1 MRHKAASINRDG
13 PERDVGAADRMRRGP
28 GIETARRKYRRHT
41 QPGMGPAGNAAT
53 QTRRAQRN
61 SEIRTVES
69 ATAAKQDK
77 NIPRADKRGGSAKS
91 TKRRACPKAGEPT
104 HLECNWGRK
113 PGAPSQYSR
122 TALDVCGRA
131 GSVYRYGKEYCARI
145 AEKERVR
152 KCARSADL
160 GGRGIRMHG
169 KTAEIGRFAAIRRR
183 IHGLLRVYK

>member
-1 MRHKAASINRDG
+1 
-13 PERDVGAADRMRRGP
+13 MRRGP

-41 QPGMGPAGNAAT
+41 QPGMGPAGNAAA

-77 NIPRADKRGGSAKS
+77 SIPRADKRGGSAKS

-131 GSVYRYGKEYCARI
+131 GSVCRYGKEYCARI
-145 AEKERVR
+145 AEKEACGNARAAPTWGEEGYECTAKRPESAVLR
-152 KCARSADL
+152 PSGGESMGCCAFTNETQAKICARP
-160 GGRGIRMHG
+160 
-169 KTAEIGRFAAIRRR
+169 F
-183 IHGLLRVYK
+183 